1 MRKKLSEV
9 CEFYTGT
16 GFQPGA
22 DSEGKE
28 IFSGEI
34 KRRAF
39 KGIDQI
45 LPEEHIKKMW
55 EMLWKRWKKY
65 VEICN

>member
-39 KGIDQI
+39 KGNRSDSSRRTYKENVGDA
-45 LPEEHIKKMW
+45 LEE
-55 EMLWKRWKKY
+55 
-65 VEICN
+65 VEKVC

>member
-1 MRKKLSEV
+1 MLKKLSEV

-39 KGIDQI
+39 KGNRSD
-45 LPEEHIKKMW
+45 
-55 EMLWKRWKKY
+55 
-65 VEICN
+65 ICTNTVRIII